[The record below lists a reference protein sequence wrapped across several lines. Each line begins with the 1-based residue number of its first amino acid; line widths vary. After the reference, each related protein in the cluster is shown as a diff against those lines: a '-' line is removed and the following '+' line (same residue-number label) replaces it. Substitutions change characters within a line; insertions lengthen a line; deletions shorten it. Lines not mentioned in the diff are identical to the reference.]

1 MAHFVACKRS
11 NGSCS
16 GRAVDVLRHRRLET
30 GCGCVPRIRND
41 ATGTCDGQLVR
52 PVPYKADKRAD
63 ILAENCNIAPVMS
76 PGEVDALVNE
86 LIRDFEQ
93 NPKNDP
99 MLVDKYK
106 TMLRTFAKDWRQ
118 AWHLHG
124 CQKEGWPHYQK
135 IIDRVH
141 EQLHPDIRALATQS
155 NQIGVNP
162 IIVQRI
168 MKSGLAVDKMDQFIG
183 AQASK
188 S

>member
-1 MAHFVACKRS
+1 M
-11 NGSCS
+11 
-16 GRAVDVLRHRRLET
+16 
-30 GCGCVPRIRND
+30 
-41 ATGTCDGQLVR
+41 
-52 PVPYKADKRAD
+52 PYKADKRAD
-63 ILAENCNIAPVMS
+63 ILAENCNSAPVMS

-106 TMLRTFAKDWRQ
+106 IMLRNFAKDWRQ